1 MNLKEAINVRRS
13 VRRYLDVA
21 IEQEK
26 VDKLNEIIDELN
38 KTLDLH
44 IQLVLNDPAV
54 STKNGKPKYGAFEN
68 AYNYFVLAGKR
79 CKNLNEKLGYA
90 GECLALNCVTM
101 GLGTCFVGM
110 SYTNNKDK
118 YSLEKGES
126 LDLVLYVG
134 YPNGTRGAR
143 KSKTYEEVA
152 KGVNVPDWFKDGVD
166 AALKAPTALNQQKFS
181 LEYVDGKVKAK
192 YGLGVFTKT
201 DLGIVKYNFE
211 IGSGKD
217 SSIWIN

>member
-1 MNLKEAINVRRS
+1 MNLKEAIDLRRS
-13 VRRYLDVA
+13 VRKYLNVA

-26 VDKLNEIIDELN
+26 VDKLNEIIAELN

-44 IQLVLNDPAV
+44 IQLVLNDVDV

-68 AYNYFVLAGKR
+68 AYNYFVLAGKK

-101 GLGTCFVGM
+101 DLGTCFVGM

-118 YSLEKGES
+118 YSLAKDES
-126 LDLVLYVG
+126 LDLMLYVG
-134 YPNGTRGAR
+134 YPNGSRGAR
-143 KSKTYEEVA
+143 KSKTYADVA
-152 KGVNVPDWFKDGVD
+152 KGDDVPTWFKDGVN
-166 AALKAPTALNQQKFS
+166 AALKAPTALNQQKFT
-181 LEYVDGKVKAK
+181 LEYKNGKVKAK
-192 YGLGVFTKT
+192 QGLGVYTKT

-211 IGSGKD
+211 IGAGVD
-217 SSIWIN
+217 SSIWID